1 MKERGFQLIDSMKED
16 IVKTLSHMISI
27 PAISPVS
34 GGKGEQEKL
43 DFLKELIQ
51 GFGFDEIQE
60 YSTTDDSGTQRPSL
74 IAIKKGRDPAHPRLW
89 VVTHVD
95 VVPEGDLS
103 KWSTDPFKAEIKD
116 GRIYGRGT
124 EDNGQELV
132 ASLYAVKA
140 LSELGITPKRD
151 IGIALAADEENG
163 SVHGMKFLLEQEG
176 LFSRHDLVIVP
187 DHGNSEGTLLEVAEK
202 SIMWLKVETL
212 GKQCHASEPAKGKN
226 AFKAAN
232 HYCVEMVKLLKK
244 RFPATDPLF
253 KPVESTFEPTKKEA
267 NVPNINTIPGEDVF
281 YFDCRVLPEYQL
293 SDVLVVFREKAE
305 ELGKEFGVKINI
317 SIVQQDQAA
326 PATSPEAPVV
336 LALKKSL
343 KNVYGVEAR
352 QAGIGGGTCGAIFR
366 RAGIPAV
373 VWARIADN
381 AHQPNEYA
389 IIENLVGDTKV
400 YFDLFME
407 G

>member
-1 MKERGFQLIDSMKED
+1 MKDD
-16 IVKTLSHMISI
+16 IVKALADIIAI

-34 GGKGEQEKL
+34 GGSGEREKL
-43 DFLKELIQ
+43 DFLKALIRD
-51 GFGFDEIQE
+51 FGFDEIRE
-60 YSTTDDSGTQRPSL
+60 YVTTDDSGILRPSL
-74 IAIKKGRDPAHPRLW
+74 IAIKKGKDPELPRLW
-89 VVTHVD
+89 VVAHVD
-95 VVPEGDLS
+95 VVPAGDLD
-103 KWSTDPFKAEIKD
+103 KWETDPFKAVIRD
-116 GRIYGRGT
+116 GRIYGRGS

-140 LSELGITPKRD
+140 LSKLGITSNRD
-151 IGIALAADEENG
+151 ICIGLAADEENG
-163 SVHGMKFLLEQEG
+163 SVYGMKFLLKQES
-176 LFSRHDLVIVP
+176 LFGKDDLVIVP

-212 GKQCHASEPAKGKN
+212 GKQCHASEPEKGKN
-226 AFKAAN
+226 AFLAAN
-232 HYCVEMVKLLKK
+232 HYCVEMVRVLKE

-253 KPVESTFEPTKKEA
+253 KPAGSTFEPTKKEA

-293 SDVLVVFREKAE
+293 AEALAVFREKAE
-305 ELGKEFGVKINI
+305 ELGERFGVKINV

-336 LALKKSL
+336 LALKNSL
-343 KNVYGVEAR
+343 RNVYGVEAR

-400 YFDLFME
+400 YFDLFVE
-407 G
+407 V